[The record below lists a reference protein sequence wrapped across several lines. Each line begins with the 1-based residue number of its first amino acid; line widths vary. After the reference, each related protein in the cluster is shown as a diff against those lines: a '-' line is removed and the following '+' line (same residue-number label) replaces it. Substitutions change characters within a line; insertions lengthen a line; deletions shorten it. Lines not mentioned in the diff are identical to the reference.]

1 MVMCIGMDHETLSAM
16 SVELLKIAA
25 ARTRMTVAQSR
36 AGRRP
41 MRVST
46 MLQKEKDGT
55 LYKQAGEACMPE
67 SGMRQGVLAN
77 DLTQMLSPEDAA
89 LVRAKL
95 PWYRRTAPG
104 VAPQMALG
112 AIMGGGAFPTIL
124 GGPTGNWMRFSGGDR
139 AIGAAVGALAFP
151 ALRYALLHSER
162 GKRKS
167 LEAARM
173 ALEEAKHAGAMGS
186 TGSSDGSPS
195 VVPYEDSVRMGQ
207 EAKLK
212 KRRWEVASVD
222 DPAQKNDRVDGRG
235 EQATQ
240 VGPGVSMG
248 STGIAYSNSGE
259 MQ

>member
-1 MVMCIGMDHETLSAM
+1 MCIGMDHETLSAM

-55 LYKQAGEACMPE
+55 LYKQAG
-67 SGMRQGVLAN
+67 
-77 DLTQMLSPEDAA
+77 
-89 LVRAKL
+89 
-95 PWYRRTAPG
+95 
-104 VAPQMALG
+104 
-112 AIMGGGAFPTIL
+112 
-124 GGPTGNWMRFSGGDR
+124 
-139 AIGAAVGALAFP
+139 
-151 ALRYALLHSER
+151 
-162 GKRKS
+162 
-167 LEAARM
+167 
-173 ALEEAKHAGAMGS
+173 AMGT
-186 TGSSDGSPS
+186 TGSSDGSPG